1 MTKLQTIDLK
11 TLEYK
16 KSSLEIHNLEKINT
30 IISEAIIDYY
40 VSAKWFL

>member
-1 MTKLQTIDLK
+1 MRKLKTIDLK

-30 IISEAIIDYY
+30 IISEAITDYNLS
-40 VSAKWFL
+40 VKWFL